1 MEKEKTTQEGFLA
14 KLSAFAEKLSAF
26 SKTEEETT
34 KVELQAEAKKQDG
47 TVVYTDADEFAPG
60 VSVFV
65 KEGEEVL
72 PAPDGEHVLEDGSV
86 VVVADGAVES
96 IQESESEEEEMSEE
110 GEKNYVTREEVGA
123 FMQDLYDALN
133 LSAEALK
140 EVSSGHAEKVQE
152 LTAQIEKL
160 TGEKEELE
168 TELSKPAAES
178 VTKETKKAEP
188 VEKMSKGEWAKLSAQ
203 ERIKNYKR
211 NPNIKTK

>member
-26 SKTEEETT
+26 SKTEEEAA

-47 TVVYTDADEFAPG
+47 TIVYTDADEFAPG
-60 VSVFV
+60 VSVFI

-96 IQESESEEEEMSEE
+96 IKEAEAEEEEMSEE
-110 GEKNYVTREEVGA
+110 GEKNYVTRKEVGA
-123 FMQDLYDALN
+123 LMQDLYDALN

-140 EVSSGHAEKVQE
+140 EVSNGQAEKVQE
-152 LTAQIEKL
+152 LTSQIEKL

-168 TELSKPAAES
+168 TKLSQPAADS
-178 VTKETKKAEP
+178 VTKSTKQAEK
-188 VEKMSKGEWAKLSAQ
+188 VEKMSKAEWASLSAQ
-203 ERIKNYKR
+203 ERIKNYKL

>member
-26 SKTEEETT
+26 SKSEEETT

-72 PAPDGEHVLEDGSV
+72 QAPDGEHVLEDGSV
-86 VVVADGAVES
+86 VIVADGAVES
-96 IQESESEEEEMSEE
+96 IQEAEAEEEEMSEE
-110 GEKNYVTREEVGA
+110 NNYVTREEVGA
-123 FMQDLYDALN
+123 LMQDLYDALN

-140 EVSSGHAEKVQE
+140 EVSEGHAEKVQE
-152 LTAQIEKL
+152 LTSHIEKL
-160 TGEKEELE
+160 KEEKKELE

-178 VTKETKKAEP
+178 LTKQKKEAEK
-188 VEKMSKGEWAKLSAQ
+188 VEKMSKAEWAKLSAQ
-203 ERIKNYKR
+203 ERIKNYHR